1 MIWSKYTL
9 KVNTDAVDFVSGVLD
24 MLGVEGIEVE
34 DKLPLTREELS
45 KMYVDLPPDLGPD
58 DGRATVRFYVNPDM
72 GGKCAYDKD
81 NYGGIVRNSDS
92 SADDEAFED
101 VFNLTFE
108 SEEDLIAE
116 LLKQLEDAKEFL
128 NVGEVVLEKGESDD
142 ADWKDKWK
150 EYFKPFTVDDI
161 LIKPTWEDV
170 PADFGG
176 KTVVEIDPGMA
187 FGTGKHETTKLCI
200 KHIKT
205 ALSGG
210 ADASVFEN
218 EAASAFMQRAKILGS
233 AGKTLLDI
241 GCGSGILAII
251 SLLLGAEKIVAVDI
265 DEYAVENAK
274 ENFALNIKN
283 ADSYEL
289 FAGNLLEDEMLRRI
303 ILGTQPEGYDI
314 VVANIL
320 ADVIIPLSGIVN
332 RFMKKGG
339 IFISSGIINTKEDD
353 VRAAIER
360 NRELEILE
368 VSHMNDWVSITARR
382 KDL

>member
-9 KVNTDAVDFVSGVLD
+9 KVNTDVVDFVSGVLD

-34 DKLPLTREELS
+34 DKVPLTSEELS

-58 DGRATVRFYVNPDM
+58 DGRATIRFYVNPNM
-72 GGKCAYDKD
+72 GEKCAYDKD
-81 NYGGIVRNSDS
+81 NYGGIVRNEGSL
-92 SADDEAFED
+92 DEDD
-101 VFNLTFE
+101 VFDDVFAQSFE

-116 LLKQLEDAKEFL
+116 LQRQLEDAKEFL
-128 NVGEVVLEKGESDD
+128 NVGEIALEKGESDD

-161 LIKPTWEDV
+161 LIKPTWEEV
-170 PADFGG
+170 PEDFAG

-187 FGTGKHETTKLCI
+187 FGTGKHETTQLCI
-200 KHIKT
+200 KQIKI

-218 EAASAFMQRAKILGS
+218 EAASAFMQRARRLGS
-233 AGKTLLDI
+233 EGKTLLDI
-241 GCGSGILAII
+241 GCGSGILSII
-251 SLLLGAEKIVAVDI
+251 SLLLGTKKVVGVDI

-274 ENFALNIKN
+274 ENFAGNIK
-283 ADSYEL
+283 DPESYEL

-303 ILGTQPEGYDI
+303 ITGTMPEGYDI

-320 ADVIIPLSGIVN
+320 ADVIIPLSGIVT

-339 IFISSGIINTKEDD
+339 IYISSGIINTKEEE

-360 NRELEILE
+360 NRELEILD
-368 VSHMNDWVSITARR
+368 VSHMNDWVSFTARR
-382 KDL
+382 KLM

>member
-1 MIWSKYTL
+1 
-9 KVNTDAVDFVSGVLD
+9 
-24 MLGVEGIEVE
+24 
-34 DKLPLTREELS
+34 
-45 KMYVDLPPDLGPD
+45 
-58 DGRATVRFYVNPDM
+58 
-72 GGKCAYDKD
+72 
-81 NYGGIVRNSDS
+81 
-92 SADDEAFED
+92 
-101 VFNLTFE
+101 
-108 SEEDLIAE
+108 
-116 LLKQLEDAKEFL
+116 
-128 NVGEVVLEKGESDD
+128 
-142 ADWKDKWK
+142 
-150 EYFKPFTVDDI
+150 
-161 LIKPTWEDV
+161 
-170 PADFGG
+170 
-176 KTVVEIDPGMA
+176 MA

-200 KHIKT
+200 KNIKT

-210 ADASVFEN
+210 ADAGVFEN

-320 ADVIIPLSGIVN
+320 ADVIIPLSGIVS

>member
-34 DKLPLTREELS
+34 DKLPLTDEELS

-72 GGKCAYDKD
+72 GEKCAYDKD

-150 EYFKPFTVDDI
+150 EYFKPFTIDDI

-200 KHIKT
+200 KNIKT

-210 ADASVFEN
+210 ADAGVFEN
-218 EAASAFMQRAKILGS
+218 EATSAFMQRAKILGS